1 MRVVPIILAVAFIPC
16 LSSISASQSRNLEL
30 EAGLGYARVFDG
42 GGFSLS
48 AALDRPL
55 GSTVAPLHHAVGVS
69 LWYAHTKVAS
79 SSSESPRRDMLGLGI
94 RYRLGWQ
101 RCCGA
106 LHPFAAV
113 PLQVLRSSIEDVP
126 GLLAHVAAH
135 DVPQPR
141 AGIPTENFTGAAW
154 GWGAGLELG
163 LEVGLAKGLNGETRV
178 QGLYHDIYDGA
189 TSNTAWTWH
198 TGISY
203 RF

>member
-1 MRVVPIILAVAFIPC
+1 MRISPVLFFIASISG
-16 LSSISASQSRNLEL
+16 LSSISAAQSSKLEL
-30 EAGLGYARVFDG
+30 EAGLGYAKVFDG
-42 GGFSLS
+42 GGLSLS

-55 GSTVAPLHHAVGVS
+55 SAAVDPVHHAVGVS
-69 LWYAHTKVAS
+69 FWYAHTKLAS
-79 SSSESPRRDMLGLGI
+79 QPEEPPRRDVLGLGV

-106 LHPFAAV
+106 LHPFVAV
-113 PLQVLRSSIEDVP
+113 PLQVLRSSVEDVP
-126 GLLAHVAAH
+126 GLEANVAAH
-135 DVPQPR
+135 Q
-141 AGIPTENFTGAAW
+141 IPEPPMETQSENFTGSAW

-163 LEVGLAKGLNGETRV
+163 LEVGLADGLNGETRV